1 MKAKLLRLLFV
12 MGKNLLV
19 IFIQNMPYY
28 FTVCGSKFLCHHL
41 ADKIPLAVCPFAY
54 LL

>member
-1 MKAKLLRLLFV
+1 MKAKLLRLYYV

-28 FTVCGSKFLCHHL
+28 FTVLGSKFRCHHL
-41 ADKIPLAVCPFAY
+41 AYKIPQAVCPFAH